1 MKKSN
6 SLLYIALLIAS
17 LTAFGFSFC
26 FSPAER
32 GFTLLS
38 SIGCSGIVSVL
49 VAWLIERANERI
61 QKTHD
66 REIVELLLDGFDVR
80 ITAEMQRALSR
91 CAHENNV
98 DLDKRY
104 SVMEIR
110 SLLECV
116 SSTDT
121 YFRGFPHIIEK
132 CFNAQLPL
140 ALLSFEKGEDGM
152 KLYALFKTLS
162 EYMSTIQTLE
172 EQPEA
177 AEIIKFLGLTSFKTI
192 DEIYKVRSKAP
203 KYELPK
209 ETKQYLLKYKSA
221 VGRTKVEV

>member
-6 SLLYIALLIAS
+6 NLIYLLLMAVS
-17 LTAFGFSFC
+17 LTACGFSFC
-26 FSPAER
+26 FPSSER

-66 REIVELLLDGFDVR
+66 REIVELLLDGFDIR

-91 CAHENNV
+91 CARENNV
-98 DLDKRY
+98 DMDKSY

-110 SLLECV
+110 SMLESV
-116 SSTDT
+116 SSADT
-121 YFRGFPHIIEK
+121 YFKGFPRMMGK
-132 CFNAQLPL
+132 CVNTQLPL
-140 ALLSFEKGEDGM
+140 ELLSFEKGEDGM
-152 KLYALFKTLS
+152 KLYGLFITLN

-172 EQPEA
+172 EQPQA
-177 AEIIKFLGLTSFKTI
+177 AEIIKFLGLESFKTI
-192 DEIYKVRSKAP
+192 NEIYEVRTKNP
-203 KYELPK
+203 EYKLP
-209 ETKQYLLKYKSA
+209 EEIRQYLLKYKAS
-221 VGRTKVEV
+221 VGRKKVDE